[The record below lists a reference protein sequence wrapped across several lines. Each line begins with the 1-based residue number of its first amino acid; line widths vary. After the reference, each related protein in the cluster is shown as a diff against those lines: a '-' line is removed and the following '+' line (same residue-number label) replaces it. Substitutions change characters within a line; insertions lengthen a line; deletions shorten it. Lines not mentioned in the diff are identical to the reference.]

1 MRESDDFDK
10 LTEEIDIQQKR
21 CAELY
26 DEWQAAC
33 FRLRRTEEARR
44 KLFLAR
50 AESVILKGKP

>member
-50 AESVILKGKP
+50 VESAKPRASP